1 MFARKR
7 GGAWDCERC
16 PKDSAICPAWAEL
29 IETHIRTAEE
39 RVTKECIFRMLPRM
53 MIEVIKASNRPA
65 AEMGQLRAELYE
77 GFQVMGRSVLSLP
90 PERRG

>member
-1 MFARKR
+1 
-7 GGAWDCERC
+7 
-16 PKDSAICPAWAEL
+16 
-29 IETHIRTAEE
+29 
-39 RVTKECIFRMLPRM
+39 